1 MMTEQDTPLRQA
13 MNEGDVRKIIRLI
26 DAGAD
31 VNERGMDGEA
41 LLDEAITALEGH
53 PSLACLVKEL
63 LARGA
68 DPRILNNDG
77 SGPLFAAAII
87 KDPVI
92 MKMLLE
98 AGADPNK
105 EFDAGEI
112 LYQWADFDYRYDEY
126 DLSLPEKPTEA
137 EQTSEDLWLLFL
149 ERLAVKYGKRPPDYL
164 RVLRDYG
171 AKTKREFEELT

>member
-31 VNERGMDGEA
+31 VNERGMDGET

-105 EFDAGEI
+105 EFD
-112 LYQWADFDYRYDEY
+112 
-126 DLSLPEKPTEA
+126 
-137 EQTSEDLWLLFL
+137 
-149 ERLAVKYGKRPPDYL
+149 
-164 RVLRDYG
+164 
-171 AKTKREFEELT
+171 